1 MDQTAIIGHQSICRF
16 LENALAKQAESHA
29 YLFLGQALVGKGTVA
44 RWFADKI
51 LGGAK
56 AGRNFVWLDPEKGI
70 QIADIRKLRS
80 DLSLT
85 NPFGKYRVA
94 VLRKAE
100 RMTPDAQN
108 AFLKVL
114 EEPKTAVVF
123 ILTAETL
130 KGLLPTVI
138 SRVQI
143 VRFAPVPEAVIVGAL
158 QRDGVAPEIARR
170 ATRLA
175 VGCPGKARQLCQG
188 ENLRLA
194 EEKRREIIRLF
205 SLLPHARFKMAYRLL
220 DDDQRVEAE
229 QLDNF
234 LTAAEGVWRDL
245 WLANRARAD
254 AEANRSLEP
263 LLAQLAPRVS
273 PDQISLGLRA
283 IRRWR
288 YLAEHNVN
296 KKLSLEYLMLL
307 AFPKTYSLK

>member
-16 LENALAKQAESHA
+16 LENALEKQAESHA

-51 LGGAK
+51 LGGAQ
-56 AGRNFVWLDPEKGI
+56 AGRNFAWLDPEKGI
-70 QIADIRKLRS
+70 QIADIRKLRT

-94 VLRKAE
+94 VLRRAE
-100 RMTPDAQN
+100 QMTPPAQN

-143 VRFAPVPEAVIVGAL
+143 VRFAPVPEAVIAGAL
-158 QRDGVAPEIARR
+158 QHDGVVPEVAKR
-170 ATRLA
+170 AARLA
-175 VGCPGKARQLCQG
+175 VGCPGKAVQLCQG

-245 WLANRARAD
+245 WLGRAGWRD
-254 AEANRSLEP
+254 DLTRLGLESDLVA
-263 LLAQLAPRVS
+263 LLPKIS
-273 PDQISLGLRA
+273 PAQISSGLRA

-288 YLAEHNVN
+288 YLRERNVN
-296 KKLSLEYLMLL
+296 KKLSLERLMLS
-307 AFPKTYSLK
+307 AFPKTYP